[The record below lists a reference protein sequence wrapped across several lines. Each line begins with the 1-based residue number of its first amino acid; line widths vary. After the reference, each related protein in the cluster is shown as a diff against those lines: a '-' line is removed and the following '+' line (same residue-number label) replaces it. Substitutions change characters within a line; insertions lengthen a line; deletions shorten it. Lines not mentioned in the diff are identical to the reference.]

1 MRGWER
7 GTSGGETLKLIVG
20 SSSPKKQARVF
31 VCVCKFSMFIHTRV
45 ALEGTLSI
53 VCLVCVSE
61 AIQGLF
67 SGLLG
72 KCHSMAHIFVV

>member
-1 MRGWER
+1 
-7 GTSGGETLKLIVG
+7 
-20 SSSPKKQARVF
+20 
-31 VCVCKFSMFIHTRV
+31 MFIHTRV

-61 AIQGLF
+61 VIQGLF

-72 KCHSMAHIFVV
+72 KCHSMAHICVV

>member
-1 MRGWER
+1 
-7 GTSGGETLKLIVG
+7 
-20 SSSPKKQARVF
+20 
-31 VCVCKFSMFIHTRV
+31 MFIHTRV

-72 KCHSMAHIFVV
+72 KCHSMAHICVV